1 MLDATKFQDFTELTV
16 WKEAR
21 KFQHEIYQLTKQFPT
36 QEKNRLTD
44 QIIRSSR
51 SIAANIAEGH
61 GRYHF
66 SEQIRFVVIARG
78 SNSETLNHLIAAY
91 DCSFISNE
99 ELKKLK
105 EKYDQL
111 LKLINGYIAFLRK
124 QKSNS
129 DN

>member
-1 MLDATKFQDFTELTV
+1 MLEANKFQDFTELIV

-21 KFQHEIYQLTKQFPT
+21 KFQHDIYQLTKQFPAE
-36 QEKNRLTD
+36 EKNRLID

-51 SIAANIAEGH
+51 SITANIAEGH

-66 SEQIRFVVIARG
+66 SEQIRFVIIARG

-91 DCSFISNE
+91 DCLFISNG
-99 ELKKLK
+99 ELKKFK

-124 QKSNS
+124 QKSNTE
-129 DN
+129 N